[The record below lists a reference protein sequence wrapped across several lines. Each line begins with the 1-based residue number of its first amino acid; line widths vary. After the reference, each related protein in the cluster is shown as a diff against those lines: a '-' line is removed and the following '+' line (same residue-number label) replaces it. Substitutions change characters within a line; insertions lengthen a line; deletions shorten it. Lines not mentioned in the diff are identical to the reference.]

1 MDLEENLEWMNHGLF
16 YETIANRYF
25 FCRDHGAKQSYRYKL
40 ASVSCMVHD
49 THNILITMC

>member
-1 MDLEENLEWMNHGLF
+1 MDLEENLERMNHGLF

-25 FCRDHGAKQSYRYKL
+25 FCRDHGAKQSYKYKL

>member
-25 FCRDHGAKQSYRYKL
+25 SCRDHGAKQSYR
-40 ASVSCMVHD
+40 
-49 THNILITMC
+49 